1 MHTELLDQNWIGM
14 FYINRL
20 SNSNSVKVIQIK
32 SGKNKTSPRRQYNTS
47 SHTSWYPYCWSP
59 WASSSENIYMVDTR
73 SNMQPTF
80 LNPNP
85 VEAWVSDTLF
95 ISEQLPVSTL
105 HRNITITHFFALE
118 ISMGPLTVKIIRV
131 MSQI

>member
-1 MHTELLDQNWIGM
+1 
-14 FYINRL
+14 
-20 SNSNSVKVIQIK
+20 
-32 SGKNKTSPRRQYNTS
+32 
-47 SHTSWYPYCWSP
+47 
-59 WASSSENIYMVDTR
+59 
-73 SNMQPTF
+73 MQPTF